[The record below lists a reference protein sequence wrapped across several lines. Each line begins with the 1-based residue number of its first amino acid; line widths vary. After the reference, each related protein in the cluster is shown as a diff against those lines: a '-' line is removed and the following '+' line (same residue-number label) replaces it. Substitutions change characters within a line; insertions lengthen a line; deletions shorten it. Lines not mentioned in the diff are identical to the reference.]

1 MSIDRE
7 RVLTQL
13 RDAEGFRD
21 TAYQDPMD
29 VWTIGYGHTYAVR
42 KGMTCTREQAEE
54 WLAFDLACA
63 VRELGLCLPWTKDLP
78 VAAEEA
84 LVRACFNLGITR
96 LVRFSKMLE
105 ACRKRRWAEAV
116 YEAWDSRW
124 AKQVPH
130 RVRHIARGFVEADA
144 ALR

>member
-1 MSIDRE
+1 MAIDRE
-7 RVLTQL
+7 RVLAQL

-21 TAYQDPMD
+21 TAYQDTED
-29 VWTIGYGHTYAVR
+29 VWTLGYGHTFGVG
-42 KGMTCTREQAEE
+42 KGMTCTREEAEA
-54 WLAFDLACA
+54 WLEEDLNVA
-63 VRELGLCLPWTKDLP
+63 EGLLHGRLPWTKDLP
-78 VAAEEA
+78 VAGEEA

-96 LVRFSKMLE
+96 LMGFSKMLE

-124 AKQVPH
+124 ARQVPH